1 MARKQQEI
9 KVEIIFLSGD
19 TAHFTREAIKAWE
32 QSEKEK
38 LAKGPQTAWRH
49 EESSKNTRA
58 KSGR

>member
-38 LAKGPQTAWRH
+38 LAKGPQTA
-49 EESSKNTRA
+49 
-58 KSGR
+58 